1 MGLCCLLSIWEVNI
15 DESKQIGQSMK
26 LTRPWGRQ
34 NHVTPLDKCP
44 LMVPPVVHFPLTL
57 FPVDIDGHIIDTF
70 HINVLK
76 DQQIL
81 VVFFLEIL
89 LNAVLFLHIVK
100 TLSGSCCFSSF
111 YSWCFI
117 FILMFHWIFSPMF
130 QLWLFKLTQKVF
142 DLWTITQ

>member
-1 MGLCCLLSIWEVNI
+1 M
-15 DESKQIGQSMK
+15 
-26 LTRPWGRQ
+26 
-34 NHVTPLDKCP
+34 TPLDKCP

-76 DQQIL
+76 DRQIL

-100 TLSGSCCFSSF
+100 TLSGSCCLSSF
-111 YSWCFI
+111 YSLVFY
-117 FILMFHWIFSPMF
+117 FHFNVSLNFFPSVPIVVIQANSEG
-130 QLWLFKLTQKVF
+130 
-142 DLWTITQ
+142 I